1 MHIEHFLRGAETVVN
16 EASETSPE
24 VSGANGGVSPVASE
38 TSGGWRKA
46 HALLDLAEY
55 VVNELKRDN
64 TTNTSLRYFAKA

>member
-1 MHIEHFLRGAETVVN
+1 MHIEHFLRGAETVAN
-16 EASETSPE
+16 EASET
-24 VSGANGGVSPVASE
+24 SPVASE
-38 TSGGWRKA
+38 TSGGGGGGWKKA

>member
-1 MHIEHFLRGAETVVN
+1 MHIEHFLRGAETVANPVAN
-16 EASETSPE
+16 EVSGGVSPE
-24 VSGANGGVSPVASE
+24 VSVANGGGG
-38 TSGGWRKA
+38 GGWKKA